1 MTTLFTAL
9 LSLAAVSLGLRT
21 TGVML
26 SQRRHPLVRLVL
38 SIVVGAIF
46 VLVTLDVS
54 RNLHMFELGLG
65 LLASLAPVGV
75 FDVAKWWYRWRLCA
89 RGQRNPILSPRKP
102 HSRHR

>member
-26 SQRRHPLVRLVL
+26 GPRVHPLARLVL
-38 SIVVGAIF
+38 SIVIGAVF
-46 VLVTLDVS
+46 VFVALDVA
-54 RNLHMFELGLG
+54 RNLRIVELGLG

-75 FDVAKWWYRWRLCA
+75 FDVVKWWYRWRLQA
-89 RGQRNPILSPRKP
+89 NR
-102 HSRHR
+102 